1 MWTKTK
7 MIAHANVRSAQPH
20 SMIMEVSA
28 PPEAAAATQSQA
40 ARPAVHRVIL
50 LILDGFGCRE
60 DAPDNAIAR
69 ANAPHWRHLLATCPH
84 TTIDASEL
92 RVGLPEGQMGNS
104 EVGHLNIGAG
114 RIVYQDF
121 TRIDVAIRDGQFVR
135 NPALVDAVDTARTH
149 RSTLHVLGL
158 LSPGGVH
165 SHERQIAAMV
175 QMAAEGGVAVAVHAF
190 LDGRDTPP
198 RSAGPSLDAMQALC
212 ARLPDARIASICGRY
227 YAMDRDKRWERV
239 APAYSLVVDGRA
251 PHEAKSANA
260 GLEAAYA
267 RGESDEFVQA
277 TAITDAQG
285 NTTRMADGDVVVFM
299 NFRADRARELTR
311 ALTDP
316 KFDGFARPRVPKLA
330 RFVCLTN
337 YGDEFANL
345 PVAFAPQT
353 IGNSF
358 GEYLARLH
366 LSQLRIA
373 ETEKYAH
380 VTYFFNGGSE
390 AVYPGEERVLVPSPK
405 VATYDLKPEMSA
417 IEVTDR
423 LVEAIE
429 SERYDAIICN
439 YANADMVGHTGNFDA
454 AKRAIETLDG
464 CIGRVVEAAR
474 THRAEIVIT
483 ADHGNAERMRDDATN
498 QAHTA
503 HTLNLVPLVYV
514 GRPATLRDGGA
525 LQDVAPT
532 LLAVMGL
539 PKPPEMTG
547 HSLVRV

>member
-1 MWTKTK
+1 MDIRVPPSTK
-7 MIAHANVRSAQPH
+7 AAPQAQ
-20 SMIMEVSA
+20 
-28 PPEAAAATQSQA
+28 AT
-40 ARPAVHRVIL
+40 RPAVRRVVL
-50 LILDGFGCRE
+50 LILDGFGCRD

-69 ANAPHWRHLLATCPH
+69 ADAPHWRQLLATCPH

-114 RIVYQDF
+114 RIVYQDY
-121 TRIDVAIRDGQFVR
+121 TRIDVAIRDGQFAR
-135 NPALVDAVDTARTH
+135 NPALADAIDTAR
-149 RSTLHVLGL
+149 RGGATLHVLGL

-165 SHERQIAAMV
+165 SHERQITAMA
-175 QMAAEGGVAVAVHAF
+175 QMAAAGGVRQVAVHAF

-198 RSAGPSLDAMQALC
+198 RSAGASLDAMAAVC
-212 ARLPDARIASICGRY
+212 ARHANVRIASICGRY
-227 YAMDRDKRWERV
+227 YAMDRDKRWERI
-239 APAYSLVVDGRA
+239 APAYALVVDGRGA
-251 PHEAKSANA
+251 YVARSARA

-277 TAITDAQG
+277 TAIVDAHGQA
-285 NTTRMADGDVVVFM
+285 TRMADGDVVVFM
-299 NFRADRARELTR
+299 NFRADRARELTS

-316 KFDGFARPRVPKLA
+316 RFDGFVRPRVPKLA
-330 RFVCLTN
+330 RFVCLTH
-337 YGDEFANL
+337 YGDEFAGL
-345 PVAFAPQT
+345 PVAFAPQV
-353 IGNSF
+353 IENSF

-366 LSQLRIA
+366 LAQLRIA

-390 AVYPGEERVLVPSPK
+390 AAYPGEDRVLVASPK

-417 IEVTDR
+417 HEVTDR
-423 LVEAIE
+423 LVEAIA

-439 YANADMVGHTGNFDA
+439 YANADMVGHTGNFAA
-454 AKRAIETLDG
+454 AKRAIEALDA
-464 CIGRVVEAAR
+464 CVGRVVETAR
-474 THRAEIVIT
+474 AHRADVLVT
-483 ADHGNAERMRDDATN
+483 ADHGNAERMHDEATD

-514 GRPATLRDGGA
+514 GRPATLVEGGA

-532 LLAVMGL
+532 LLAIMGL

-547 HSLVRV
+547 HSLVRF